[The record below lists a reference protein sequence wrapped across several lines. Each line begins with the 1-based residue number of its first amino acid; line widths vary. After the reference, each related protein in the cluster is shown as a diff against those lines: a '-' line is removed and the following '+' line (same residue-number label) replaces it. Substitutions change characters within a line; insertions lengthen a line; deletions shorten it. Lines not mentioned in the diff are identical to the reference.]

1 MAGFKLYKHDLAQST
16 ALNNDY
22 KATASEAIA
31 DGEALV
37 NTGGAMTKCGST
49 ATPDFISNSVVASA
63 TTPTVYVQAIHVLEE
78 QEWETYASVTVAS
91 SLIGSKVTI
100 NSTADGV
107 TATTTNGVF
116 EVTYTDGVT
125 NGGVVRGRF
134 RQ

>member
-1 MAGFKLYKHDLAQST
+1 MAGFKMYKHDVAQST
-16 ALNNDY
+16 PLNNEY
-22 KATASEAIA
+22 KATTSEAIA

-37 NTGGAMTKCGST
+37 NTAGAMTKCGST
-49 ATPDFISNSVVASA
+49 ATPDFISNSVVASSTA
-63 TTPTVYVQAIHVLEE
+63 PGYVQAIHVLEE

-91 SLIGSKVTI
+91 SLIGQKVTI
-100 NSTADGV
+100 NSTGDGV